1 MARPELIKIV
11 RSPRAY
17 TERGGG
23 GEPEPGNVVATGISP
38 PCENPHLDK
47 FLYTP
52 LKSTILDFHKLKFCL
67 KQMIVSF
74 KECFN

>member
-38 PCENPHLDK
+38 PVRESPPGQIPVYAPEVHNP
-47 FLYTP
+47 
-52 LKSTILDFHKLKFCL
+52 
-67 KQMIVSF
+67 
-74 KECFN
+74 